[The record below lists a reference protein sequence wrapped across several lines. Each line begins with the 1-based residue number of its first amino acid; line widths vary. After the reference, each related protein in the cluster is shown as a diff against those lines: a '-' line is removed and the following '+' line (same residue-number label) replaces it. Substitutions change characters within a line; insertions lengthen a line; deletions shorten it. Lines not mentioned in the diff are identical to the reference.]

1 MKGKSHKLL
10 PDIGLCMI
18 AKDSESVVDSALRSA
33 ARICRDLVLVDTGS
47 KDATPSIASRFGADV
62 YFYEWN
68 NDFSAARN
76 YGLSLIRNEW
86 ILVLDSD
93 EVIDYD
99 SFVRYFYVFDD
110 ITIGGINLIIE
121 NALND
126 NSYNASVKHRYT
138 RIFRNDRR
146 IRFQGKIHE
155 QVRDSIEESGYK
167 IFESDIRI
175 FHSGY
180 SEISEQKLERNIS
193 MLRQEVS
200 TNPGDPWYKYHL
212 AESEFSAKNYPAAK
226 SLFSSIINSPELSVE
241 QTERARLRLAQIA
254 LSANNTTEA
263 HKMLEFR
270 SNDADHEG
278 FRQFIKAAAFITE
291 QNFADAY
298 LLYSSEAVRSSS
310 LVDKEI
316 VDKALGLLASLL
328 HR

>member
-18 AKDSESVVDSALRSA
+18 ARDSESVIDSALRSA
-33 ARICRDLVLVDTGS
+33 ARICRNLVLIDTGS
-47 KDATPSIASRFGADV
+47 KDATPAIASRFGADV
-62 YFYEWN
+62 YYFEWC

-76 YGLSLIRNEW
+76 YGLNLMRNEW

-110 ITIGGINLIIE
+110 ITVGGINLIIE
-121 NALND
+121 NTLND
-126 NSYNASVKHRYT
+126 NSYNASIKHRYT

-146 IRFQGKIHE
+146 IRFTGKIHE
-155 QVRDSIEESGYK
+155 QVRSSIEESGYS
-167 IFESDIRI
+167 IFDSDIRI

-200 TNPGDPWYKYHL
+200 SNPGDPWYKYHL
-212 AESEFSAKNYPAAK
+212 AESEFAAKNYAAAK
-226 SLFSSIINSPELSVE
+226 ALFGGIVNSPELTIE
-241 QTERARLRLAQIA
+241 QTERARLRLGQIA
-254 LSANNTTEA
+254 LSSNNTSEA

-270 SNDADHEG
+270 SEDSDHEG
-278 FRQFIKAAAFITE
+278 FRQFIKAAALITE

-298 LLYSSEAVRSSS
+298 RLYSSEAVRKSS

-316 VDKALGLLASLL
+316 VEKALGLLGSLL
-328 HR
+328 NR